1 MASSEFH
8 ACVSSRVN
16 TTPVSGERITPP
28 TTAARPAIAQNP
40 ANTYGIACP
49 SSAPSAPPIMNTGA
63 STPPEVPEPSE
74 SDQMRVLTT
83 RIPMISDR
91 VARPVSSWSI
101 TS

>member
-40 ANTYGIACP
+40 ANTCGIACP

-83 RIPMISDR
+83 RMPMISDR